1 MAFGHGPF
9 GAMVAFGSCRRVA
22 PLCRRKA
29 LRLREYATQK
39 VLLQKTKCHQH
50 IIFRSKS
57 LSLLIGSAFICWSL
71 YFNKGLIFFKMSMPQ
86 QLSFSHLL
94 IYFMPHLLSL
104 IELLKSPESYR
115 SHVVIRLAPS
125 IIQLAISISLTTSKA
140 LFGIELA
147 YSHNLLFRLFV
158 GLMSTNPV
166 FLLINL
172 SQTKVLYIDSFYYE
186 YSYLSIF
193 GKESTNPNGHHL
205 LTK

>member
-1 MAFGHGPF
+1 M
-9 GAMVAFGSCRRVA
+9 
-22 PLCRRKA
+22 
-29 LRLREYATQK
+29 
-39 VLLQKTKCHQH
+39 
-50 IIFRSKS
+50 RSSS

-71 YFNKGLIFFKMSMPQ
+71 YFNKGLIFFKMSMQ
-86 QLSFSHLL
+86 IQLSTSHLL
-94 IYFMPHLLSL
+94 IYFTIIFCSFSSTLYFTSWNG
-104 IELLKSPESYR
+104 
-115 SHVVIRLAPS
+115 SHVVIRLGPS
-125 IIQLAISISLTTSKA
+125 IIQLAINISFTTCKALCKA

-172 SQTKVLYIDSFYYE
+172 SQRKVLYIDSFYYE

-205 LTK
+205 FTKYVIQ

>member
-1 MAFGHGPF
+1 MIQ
-9 GAMVAFGSCRRVA
+9 V
-22 PLCRRKA
+22 
-29 LRLREYATQK
+29 
-39 VLLQKTKCHQH
+39 
-50 IIFRSKS
+50 IFRSKS

-94 IYFMPHLLSL
+94 IYFMPHLFLFL
-104 IELLKSPESYR
+104 PAHASPESYR
-115 SHVVIRLAPS
+115 SHVVIRLPPS

-140 LFGIELA
+140 LFGIQLA

-158 GLMSTNPV
+158 GLMSSNPV

-193 GKESTNPNGHHL
+193 SKESTNPNGHHL
-205 LTK
+205 LSK

>member
-1 MAFGHGPF
+1 
-9 GAMVAFGSCRRVA
+9 
-22 PLCRRKA
+22 
-29 LRLREYATQK
+29 
-39 VLLQKTKCHQH
+39 
-50 IIFRSKS
+50 
-57 LSLLIGSAFICWSL
+57 
-71 YFNKGLIFFKMSMPQ
+71 MSMPQ

-94 IYFMPHLLSL
+94 MYFMPHLSQTQAAHA
-104 IELLKSPESYR
+104 SPSSYG

-125 IIQLAISISLTTSKA
+125 IIQLAISISYKA

-158 GLMSTNPV
+158 GLMSANPV

-193 GKESTNPNGHHL
+193 SKESTNPNGHHL

>member
-1 MAFGHGPF
+1 MDLSIWTFKMA
-9 GAMVAFGSCRRVA
+9 
-22 PLCRRKA
+22 LCNSGF
-29 LRLREYATQK
+29 TCS
-39 VLLQKTKCHQH
+39 T
-50 IIFRSKS
+50 IIIRSKS

-71 YFNKGLIFFKMSMPQ
+71 YFNKGLIFFLMSMPQ

-94 IYFMPHLLSL
+94 IYFMPHLFLFL
-104 IELLKSPESYR
+104 AAHASPESYR

-140 LFGIELA
+140 LFSIELA
-147 YSHNLLFRLFV
+147 YSHNLLMRLFV

>member
-1 MAFGHGPF
+1 MTSEVIFTTVVIVNVKLINVNAG
-9 GAMVAFGSCRRVA
+9 
-22 PLCRRKA
+22 
-29 LRLREYATQK
+29 
-39 VLLQKTKCHQH
+39 KTHN

-57 LSLLIGSAFICWSL
+57 LSLLIGSAFICCSL
-71 YFNKGLIFFKMSMPQ
+71 YFNKGLIFFKMSIPQ
-86 QLSFSHLL
+86 ELWFSHLL
-94 IYFMPHLLSL
+94 IYFMPHLFLFL
-104 IELLKSPESYR
+104 AAHASPESYR
-115 SHVVIRLAPS
+115 CHVVIRLPASIRHIPPS
-125 IIQLAISISLTTSKA
+125 LPKA
-140 LFGIELA
+140 LFGIQLA